1 MSPVCL
7 IVRVWGKHLP
17 NMARQRL
24 PYPVSLQ
31 RSGPGS
37 GEQASVLHR
46 VASTILCRTPNEV
59 CLLSFSAPSPP
70 CLDASPQLGGRAG
83 FFSIKHLAQPLLP
96 SSKRN
101 FPSICPCTPPD
112 LTNIVGLY
120 THTRVLIMPLFISAI
135 LGVNNPTT
143 QMSNRNHRH
152 HVTCLL
158 LVSNATIKLQAAN
171 ELL

>member
-1 MSPVCL
+1 MSYTE
-7 IVRVWGKHLP
+7 WHLP
-17 NMARQRL
+17 SCAGHQMRSVYSPSVPRL
-24 PYPVSLQ
+24 HPVLMHHLNLAVELASSQ
-31 RSGPGS
+31 SSIWRS
-37 GEQASVLHR
+37 
-46 VASTILCRTPNEV
+46 
-59 CLLSFSAPSPP
+59 
-70 CLDASPQLGGRAG
+70 
-83 FFSIKHLAQPLLP
+83 PLLP